1 MGELIKL
8 QESFFENIFRNNSA
22 SLDFISSGFA
32 RERFNIYRQT
42 IFENMRNALQITFPG
57 IWSLLGEECA
67 NNVAFAYCT
76 QEDNLPKTGCLDD
89 FGGEFPDFLL
99 TIKQLQSLPYLRDYA
114 YYEWLRHQAYG
125 AEESQS
131 FSILELQNVP
141 QEEIDN
147 IKFCFVPACFLFSSQ
162 FPIDAIEK
170 IATGESGQM
179 INLSDAQA
187 AYGIVT
193 RRQGV
198 MQTLWIEEVL
208 WRFIKYLSAG
218 YCLSDSTQYA
228 QSLNQNFDLTAA
240 IAFLIQSQLIHKII
254 K

>member
-8 QESFFENIFRNNSA
+8 QESFFENIFRNNSVE
-22 SLDFISSGFA
+22 LDFISSGFA

-67 NNVAFAYCT
+67 NQVAFAYCN
-76 QEDNLPKTGCLDD
+76 QEENLPKTGCLDD
-89 FGGEFPDFLL
+89 FGSEFADFLL
-99 TIKQLQSLPYLRDYA
+99 TLKQLQSLPYLRDYA
-114 YYEWLRHQAYG
+114 HYEWLRHQAYG
-125 AEESQS
+125 AEESKP

-147 IKFCFVPACFLFSSQ
+147 IKFCFIPACFLFSSR

-170 IATGESGQM
+170 IATGESDQM
-179 INLSDAQA
+179 INLSDEQA
-187 AYGIVT
+187 VYGIVT

-198 MQTLWIEEVL
+198 VQTLWIEEAL
-208 WRFIKYLSAG
+208 WRFIKSLSAG
-218 YCLSDSTQYA
+218 YCLSEST

-240 IAFLIQSQLIHKII
+240 IVFLIQSQLINKII